1 MATLSLEE
9 VVQLL
14 EEDSD
19 DDCEGYYTVKMR
31 ITMK

>member
-19 DDCEGYYTVKMR
+19 DDFEDILTVKMR